1 MNQKLKSTLL
11 ALALTGVVAVPLAG
25 YAFAQSAPAQA
36 QSQSDNDVETN
47 DDQASAVKGS
57 IQLPAEQSG
66 VEVPDA
72 QEEAQYAS
80 LARITPEQAKQA
92 AQSAVP
98 GSVTSVTLGD
108 EDGSLVYEVHSGNT
122 EVLVDA
128 GNGKVL
134 HQEAADS
141 GPETSEQG
149 ESSD

>member
-25 YAFAQSAPAQA
+25 YAFAQSAPAQ
-36 QSQSDNDVETN
+36 SQSDNDVETN
-47 DDQASAVKGS
+47 DDQATAVKGS